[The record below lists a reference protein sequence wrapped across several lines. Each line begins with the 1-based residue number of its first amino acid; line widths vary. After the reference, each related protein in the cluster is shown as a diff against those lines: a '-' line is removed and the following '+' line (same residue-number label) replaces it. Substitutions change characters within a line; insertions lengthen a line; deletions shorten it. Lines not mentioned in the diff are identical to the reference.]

1 MGEQPSAIPAGQ
13 SKNRQISLPV
23 THEGLTESARGF
35 AARALTAYTGGD
47 TAVILTYAGIALEHL
62 SKAVLCNRDPAYL
75 AELRNDDFNSL
86 LRLTGRSLSASPK
99 PLKTIGAG
107 EALKRVER
115 FVKLT
120 RLEELRSVVD
130 ARNGVLHVGTTDAV
144 EHKPLLTA
152 VLSAVIV
159 LVEDL
164 GINPG
169 EFFDA
174 QWSLAEGLLNNRKSD
189 VDHEVQRLM
198 AAATKRYEQMLEG
211 LSDQLRAEMIT
222 LRLRIPDPPPLQEA
236 NYRGQQTCPA
246 CANEAGLFG
255 SVELREEVDW
265 DVEGSSGPAYPAGV
279 YLIARFSPDHFLCTV
294 CGLELDGVEQLR
306 VSALAEPYDLDDSD
320 YDTDAAHLAY
330 YGDDS
335 YGP

>member
-1 MGEQPSAIPAGQ
+1 MGEQPSGIPAK
-13 SKNRQISLPV
+13 SKSRQTTLPV
-23 THEGLTESARGF
+23 THEGLTESAREF
-35 AARALTAYTGGD
+35 AARALTAYTSGD
-47 TAVILTYAGIALEHL
+47 TTVILTYAGIALEHL
-62 SKAVLCNRDPAYL
+62 SKAVLCSRDPAYL

-130 ARNGVLHVGTTDAV
+130 ARNGVLHVGAADAI

-159 LVEDL
+159 LIEDL
-164 GINPG
+164 DINPG
-169 EFFDA
+169 EFFDKE
-174 QWSLAEGLLNNRKSD
+174 WPLAEGLLNNRKSA
-189 VDHEVQRLM
+189 VEHEVQRLM
-198 AAATKRYEQMLEG
+198 AAAAKRYEQTLEG
-211 LSDQLRAEMIT
+211 LSDQLRVEMIT
-222 LRLRIPDPPPLQEA
+222 LRLRIPDPLSLQGA
-236 NYRGQQTCPA
+236 DYRSQQTCPV
-246 CANEAGLFG
+246 CANEAGLVG

-279 YLIARFSPDHFLCTV
+279 YLIARFSPDHFVCTV
-294 CGLELDGVEQLR
+294 CGLELDGVEQLQ
-306 VSALAEPYDLDDSD
+306 AAGLAEPYDLDESD